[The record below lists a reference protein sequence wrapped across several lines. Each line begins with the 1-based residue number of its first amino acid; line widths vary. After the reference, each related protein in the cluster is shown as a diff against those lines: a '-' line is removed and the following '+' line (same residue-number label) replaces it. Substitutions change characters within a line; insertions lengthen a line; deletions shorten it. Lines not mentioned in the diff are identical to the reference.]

1 MIIIRK
7 NMSLREIT
15 KDLHT
20 EAEKTN
26 FAKLLL
32 TGKISTELYTNY
44 LYQMIA
50 AYGPVEFGCKVLGYF
65 DNLPGVERLPG
76 IYQDFIELRDPNTH
90 YTFLPATLAY
100 NNYVLGLLN
109 EPSTKHLIK
118 AHLYVRHMGD
128 LYGGQY
134 IAKTVPGSGKFY
146 QFDDVEG
153 LRNAIREELT
163 DDLGDEARVAFKWAI
178 KIMKEL
184 HE

>member
-1 MIIIRK
+1 
-7 NMSLREIT
+7 MSLREIT

-20 EAEKTN
+20 EAEKTI

-32 TGKISTELYTNY
+32 SGKISKELYTNY

-50 AYGPVEFGCKVLGYF
+50 AYGPVEFGCKVLGFF

-76 IYQDFIELRDPNTH
+76 IYQDFTELRDQATH
-90 YTFLPATLAY
+90 YAFLPETLEY
-100 NNYVLGLLN
+100 NNYVLDLLN
-109 EPSTKHLIK
+109 DPVRKHLIK

-146 QFDDVEG
+146 QFNDVEG

-163 DDLGDEARVAFKWAI
+163 DDLGDEARVAFQWAI
-178 KIMKEL
+178 KIMKAL